1 MASIR
6 SRSCSENSQK
16 TAMPVTVSAST
27 IAVITRSRTSLRSS
41 TVQAAATRPGC
52 SRAGRSGCRDRRAG
66 DGASARHSSSSPS
79 SGNSSA
85 VPSGRTSAR
94 GSSTRARR
102 RRPAARP
109 GVRPAT
115 STRCC
120 QSWSRAA
127 DTNAGTARAAEWM
140 LPSSLRP
147 QSTTCPPAGAP
158 PAPSMPG
165 SSPAGRVRPTPRV
178 VPGLAM
184 GGKVLCD
191 MVSNPPAPSPAA
203 VAVVLVTFQSAR
215 DLAMCLGSLER
226 ATGPH
231 PLEVVVVDNASTD
244 ASVEIAR
251 GYGAKVLENHAN
263 LGLSRA
269 INAGV
274 AITGAPW
281 LLIANPDTWLSP
293 GSLRRMLAT
302 ATSDPRI
309 GCVGPHLANPDGSD
323 YPSRPL
329 TVDWVS
335 GACML
340 IRRQAF
346 EEVGGFDPAYFMYF
360 EEMDLCL
367 RLHRAGWRV
376 VFDPLAEVKHVVGGS
391 TRSAPYA
398 KVIHHHRSALRFY
411 CRRYARDPRLVMAP
425 LVAAFLAVRGV
436 ASLART
442 AVAQRREA
450 GREHPLAVPGPDEFG
465 RPQA

>member
-1 MASIR
+1 MS
-6 SRSCSENSQK
+6 
-16 TAMPVTVSAST
+16 
-27 IAVITRSRTSLRSS
+27 
-41 TVQAAATRPGC
+41 
-52 SRAGRSGCRDRRAG
+52 
-66 DGASARHSSSSPS
+66 
-79 SGNSSA
+79 
-85 VPSGRTSAR
+85 
-94 GSSTRARR
+94 
-102 RRPAARP
+102 
-109 GVRPAT
+109 
-115 STRCC
+115 
-120 QSWSRAA
+120 
-127 DTNAGTARAAEWM
+127 
-140 LPSSLRP
+140 
-147 QSTTCPPAGAP
+147 
-158 PAPSMPG
+158 
-165 SSPAGRVRPTPRV
+165 
-178 VPGLAM
+178 
-184 GGKVLCD
+184 
-191 MVSNPPAPSPAA
+191 SNPPAMPGTA
-203 VAVVLVTFQSAR
+203 VAVVLVTYQSER

-226 ATGPH
+226 AAGPH

-269 INAGV
+269 INMGV
-274 AITGAPW
+274 AVTGAPW

-302 ATSDPRI
+302 AASDPRI

-323 YPSRPL
+323 YPTGRRFPSLLMGSLHAALAPVWPDNPATRRYHMAGVDRSRPL

-340 IRRQAF
+340 LRRQAF

-367 RLHRAGWRV
+367 RLHRAGWKV

-391 TRSAPYA
+391 TRSAPYR
-398 KVIHHHRSALRFY
+398 KVVHHHASALRFY

-425 LVAAFLAVRGV
+425 VVAGFLVLRGL
-436 ASLART
+436 ASLARA

-450 GREHPLAVPGPDEFG
+450 GAQRPLAGPGPDELG

>member
-1 MASIR
+1 
-6 SRSCSENSQK
+6 
-16 TAMPVTVSAST
+16 
-27 IAVITRSRTSLRSS
+27 
-41 TVQAAATRPGC
+41 
-52 SRAGRSGCRDRRAG
+52 
-66 DGASARHSSSSPS
+66 
-79 SGNSSA
+79 
-85 VPSGRTSAR
+85 
-94 GSSTRARR
+94 
-102 RRPAARP
+102 
-109 GVRPAT
+109 
-115 STRCC
+115 
-120 QSWSRAA
+120 
-127 DTNAGTARAAEWM
+127 
-140 LPSSLRP
+140 
-147 QSTTCPPAGAP
+147 
-158 PAPSMPG
+158 
-165 SSPAGRVRPTPRV
+165 
-178 VPGLAM
+178 M
-184 GGKVLCD
+184 GGKVLSD
-191 MVSNPPAPSPAA
+191 MVSNPPASSPAA

-226 ATGPH
+226 AAGPH

-274 AITGAPW
+274 AVTGAPW

-302 ATSDPRI
+302 ATSDPEV

-323 YPSRPL
+323 YPTGRRFPSLLMGAAHAALAPLWPDNPATRRYHMVGVDRSRPMD
-329 TVDWVS
+329 VDWVS

-340 IRRQAF
+340 IRRKAF
-346 EEVGGFDPAYFMYF
+346 EEAGGFDPGYFMYF

-398 KVIHHHRSALRFY
+398 KVVHHHRSALRFY

-425 LVAAFLAVRGV
+425 LVAAFLAVRGA
-436 ASLART
+436 ASLAHT

-450 GREHPLAVPGPDEFG
+450 GRERPLAGPGPDEFG

>member
-1 MASIR
+1 
-6 SRSCSENSQK
+6 
-16 TAMPVTVSAST
+16 
-27 IAVITRSRTSLRSS
+27 
-41 TVQAAATRPGC
+41 
-52 SRAGRSGCRDRRAG
+52 
-66 DGASARHSSSSPS
+66 
-79 SGNSSA
+79 
-85 VPSGRTSAR
+85 
-94 GSSTRARR
+94 
-102 RRPAARP
+102 
-109 GVRPAT
+109 
-115 STRCC
+115 
-120 QSWSRAA
+120 
-127 DTNAGTARAAEWM
+127 
-140 LPSSLRP
+140 
-147 QSTTCPPAGAP
+147 
-158 PAPSMPG
+158 
-165 SSPAGRVRPTPRV
+165 
-178 VPGLAM
+178 
-184 GGKVLCD
+184 
-191 MVSNPPAPSPAA
+191 MVSNPPASSPAA

-226 ATGPH
+226 AAGPH

-274 AITGAPW
+274 AVTGAPW

-323 YPSRPL
+323 YPTGRRFPSLLMGAAHAALAPLWPDNPATRRYHMAGVDRSRPL
-329 TVDWVS
+329 DVDWVS

-340 IRRQAF
+340 IRRPAF
-346 EEVGGFDPAYFMYF
+346 EQAGGFDPGYFMYF

-398 KVIHHHRSALRFY
+398 KASTHRSAPALSTA
-411 CRRYARDPRLVMAP
+411 RRYARDPGWPWPRLGRRSWPSAGSP
-425 LVAAFLAVRGV
+425 PCPHGRRPA
-436 ASLART
+436 
-442 AVAQRREA
+442 REA
-450 GREHPLAVPGPDEFG
+450 GRERPLAAAGPGESAVPRRS
-465 RPQA
+465 RPRPPTPPAAASPPALPRPA